1 MNIDMTL
8 ARKELTKY
16 HKTLMNH
23 TYLIEE
29 ALRKLKPIMKDS
41 EPSISHYFTN
51 VLPNISYWEMFPTGN
66 LHKHM
71 AYIIDEVCEVL
82 DIIDKSV
89 LTTTYE
95 TRKTLR
101 MQTHQGLNLE
111 FTYDI
116 SNNPNCIVEYKDV
129 TSQIAVIKCI

>member
-1 MNIDMTL
+1 MNIDMTS
-8 ARKELTKY
+8 ARTELTKY
-16 HKTLMNH
+16 HKTLINH

-29 ALRKLKPIMKDS
+29 ALRKLKPIMKNAQ
-41 EPSISHYFTN
+41 PQISWCFTN
-51 VLPNISYWEMFPTGN
+51 VKPNIYYWECFPTGN

-71 AYIIDEVCEVL
+71 ASIIDDVCDVL

-89 LTTTYE
+89 ITTTFE
-95 TRKTLR
+95 TRKTLQ
-101 MQTHQGLNLE
+101 MQTQQGLKLE

-129 TSQIAVIKCI
+129 TEQRAFIKCI